1 MSIDTLTP
9 GSPAGSAP
17 RHLSGNCAPVA
28 AELTAHDLPVTGRI
42 PDAPSGWCLRTSPT
56 PELSR
61 RDRAGSVSGGREAV
75 LRKWTRDPAAGTVRE
90 EQCDDRPGEF
100 SRVGDRQTG
109 RQAEF
114 GHVTCAH

>member
-1 MSIDTLTP
+1 M
-9 GSPAGSAP
+9 
-17 RHLSGNCAPVA
+17 
-28 AELTAHDLPVTGRI
+28 
-42 PDAPSGWCLRTSPT
+42 
-56 PELSR
+56 
-61 RDRAGSVSGGREAV
+61 SGGREAV